1 MGPGSYL
8 SYPCFFSIEC
18 DIINSIKIGNALGK
32 RSIAMLDIKQI
43 VTEILEKKIESLG
56 YDQIYDMLEYP
67 PNPDMGDVA
76 LPCFKLSKILRKSP
90 VQIAEAL
97 VQEIHP
103 TEYISK
109 VESVSGYLN
118 FFINREAFIKE
129 VIGYILES
137 KEKYGSQNIGQ
148 GKNIVI
154 DYSAPNIAKP
164 FHVGH
169 LRSTVIGNAL
179 YQIFKFMGY
188 NCIGVN
194 HLGDWGTQ
202 FGKLIVAYKKWGNR
216 EKVEQD
222 QIKELMALY
231 VKFHSEAEKDPSLE
245 DEARAWFHKMEE
257 GDEEALSLWQ
267 WFKDISLKEFQ
278 KVYDIL
284 GVTFDS
290 YAGESFYEDKMA
302 AIVDELREKNLLEE
316 SQGAYI
322 VNLEKFDMPPCIIL
336 KKDGSTL
343 YATRDITAAIYRKKT
358 YDFDK
363 CIYVTAADQI
373 LHFKQWFKVIE
384 LMGYDWSK
392 DLIHVPFG
400 LVSLGG
406 EKLATRKGKVVL
418 LKDLL
423 TEATKKT
430 LEIIESKNPDLENK
444 EEVAQQM
451 GVGAVIFS
459 DLSSN
464 RIKEISFSWD
474 EMLNFDGE
482 TGPYVQYTHA
492 RASSV
497 LRKAQKDVTP
507 DFDPGVLTSK
517 EEINLVKTL
526 YLFSDKVKLAMN
538 ELEPS
543 IITRYLVDLA
553 QDFNR
558 FYHEHSILTEDE
570 RLQNARLALV
580 QAVKITLKNG
590 LRLIGLEAPERV

>member
-1 MGPGSYL
+1 
-8 SYPCFFSIEC
+8 
-18 DIINSIKIGNALGK
+18 
-32 RSIAMLDIKQI
+32 MLDIKQI